1 MILFDKKTYT
11 KKRLMIYG
19 IMIVIII
26 CTGFFLFRNNPDYVL
41 NHLKKNPPSTSLY
54 LVENGEELISYQS
67 NVVRPLASTVKILVA
82 AEYAMQVDEG
92 ILIKDSI
99 VSLDELNK
107 FYLKGSDGNAHK
119 DWLEEMENNEK
130 NDWPFHQ
137 SVFHLLRITNAY

>member
-1 MILFDKKTYT
+1 MFCKT
-11 KKRLMIYG
+11 IH
-19 IMIVIII
+19 
-26 CTGFFLFRNNPDYVL
+26 FLFSLLGNVSNLPSLKYVC
-41 NHLKKNPPSTSLY
+41 
-54 LVENGEELISYQS
+54 
-67 NVVRPLASTVKILVA
+67 TVKILVA

-119 DWLEEMENNEK
+119 DWLEEMENNQK